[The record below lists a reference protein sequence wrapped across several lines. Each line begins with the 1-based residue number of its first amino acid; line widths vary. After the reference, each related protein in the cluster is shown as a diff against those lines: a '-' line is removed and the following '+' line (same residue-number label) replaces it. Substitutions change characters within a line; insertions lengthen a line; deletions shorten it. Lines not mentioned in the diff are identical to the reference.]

1 MDDKSNP
8 KVYSPDIHPY
18 SMEGRSGIF
27 GTLLSFVVAPI
38 RITTRVIHNI
48 FILPANLQEDY
59 ADALTTTSL
68 VIGCIGIIDLFMYKK
83 WCLTFSQI
91 PTLYFAYVLKK
102 QARKSTQI
110 ALEKREVDIDTEQVQ
125 TLCNTVFSELNEI
138 IGSDSK

>member
-1 MDDKSNP
+1 MDDRENS

-18 SMEGRSGIF
+18 SMEGRSGVF

-48 FILPANLQEDY
+48 FILPANLLESY
-59 ADALTTTSL
+59 ANALYSTAL
-68 VIGCIGIIDLFMYKK
+68 IIGCIGIVDLLLYKK
-83 WCLTFSQI
+83 WCVTVSQI
-91 PTLYFAYVLKK
+91 PALYFATVLRK

-110 ALEKREVDIDTEQVQ
+110 ALEKREVDIDYEQVQ
-125 TLCNTVFSELNEI
+125 TLCNTVFEELNEI